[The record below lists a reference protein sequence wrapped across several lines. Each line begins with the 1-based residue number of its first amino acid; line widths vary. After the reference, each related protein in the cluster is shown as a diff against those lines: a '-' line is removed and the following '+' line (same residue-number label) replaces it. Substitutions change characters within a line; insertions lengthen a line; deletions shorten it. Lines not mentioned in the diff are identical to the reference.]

1 MGFIFAFIGFY
12 ILFVFY
18 CGLYLLLLGFIGFYI
33 LFGFIFAFIAEICLF
48 SQAREW
54 VCICFY
60 WVLYFIV
67 FYICFYC

>member
-54 VCICFY
+54 GDKILVSSLF
-60 WVLYFIV
+60 LAFSHTLTS
-67 FYICFYC
+67 